1 MKHTAIILAAGTGS
15 RMKSDVAKQYIE
27 LKNIPLICHTLMA
40 FECSKVDDIVLV
52 VGPKD
57 VEKVQRDIVDEYG
70 FSKVKTVVA
79 GGATRSASVMSGIRA
94 SEGTEYVHIHDGARC
109 LVTSEIVN
117 EMISSVEA
125 KDAVA
130 LAVPVKDTIRRV
142 TDSGWYDKSMD
153 RSDLHAMQTPQS
165 FEYKLIRAAFENM
178 KADVSGPEMTDDV
191 MVLEVYGDKR
201 SFFIPGSPENIKVT
215 TPEDL
220 LLAEAIIN
228 KREKEKAKKVAK

>member
-1 MKHTAIILAAGTGS
+1 MKHTAIVLSAGTGS
-15 RMKSDVAKQYIE
+15 RMKADIAKQYIE
-27 LKNIPLICHTLMA
+27 VKNIPLICHTLMA
-40 FECSKVDDIVLV
+40 FECSKIDEIVLV

-57 VEKVQRDIVDEYG
+57 VDKVQKDIVDEYG
-70 FSKVKTVVA
+70 FSKVKKVVA

-94 SEGTEYVHIHDGARC
+94 SEGSDYVHIHDGARC
-109 LVTSEIVN
+109 LITSELIN

-125 KDAVA
+125 KEAVA

-165 FEYKLIRAAFENM
+165 FAYDLIKIAFDNM
-178 KADVSGPEMTDDV
+178 RADVSGPDMTDDV
-191 MVLEVYGDKR
+191 MVLEVYGDKS
-201 SFFIPGSPENIKVT
+201 SFFIPGNPENIKVT

-220 LLAEAIIN
+220 LLAEAILN
-228 KREKEKAKKVAK
+228 KREKAKEK